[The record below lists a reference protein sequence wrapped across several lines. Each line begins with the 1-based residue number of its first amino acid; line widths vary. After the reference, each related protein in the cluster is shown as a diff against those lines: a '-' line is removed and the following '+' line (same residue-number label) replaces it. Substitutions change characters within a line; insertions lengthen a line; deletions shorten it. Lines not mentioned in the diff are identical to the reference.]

1 MSAKISLSGS
11 SLAFAVSVAG
21 IFAVAATLAPTA
33 GFSQTAPAEAST
45 SIKHTSP
52 EAKKLKEPSFQTREE
67 RLKAKP
73 LDWHATVGKPKPRT
87 LTEQEKKLQKSAK
100 PESSAVGK
108 PDPKAEQEARRL
120 HPDDW
125 KK

>member
-1 MSAKISLSGS
+1 MSAKISLYGS
-11 SLAFAVSVAG
+11 SLAIAVSVAG
-21 IFAVAATLAPTA
+21 IFAVAAIVAPTA
-33 GFSQTAPAEAST
+33 GFSQTAPAEASK
-45 SIKHTSP
+45 SIKHSSD

-73 LDWHATVGKPKPRT
+73 LDWRLTSGKPKPRI
-87 LTEQEKKLQKSAK
+87 LTEEERKLLKNAK
-100 PESSAVGK
+100 PESSEVGK

-125 KK
+125 K

>member
-1 MSAKISLSGS
+1 MSAKISLSGT

-21 IFAVAATLAPTA
+21 IFAVAAIVAPTA
-33 GFSQTAPAEAST
+33 GFSQTAPAASST
-45 SIKHTSP
+45 SIKHSSQ

-73 LDWHATVGKPKPRT
+73 LDWHSTIGTPKPRT
-87 LTEQEKKLQKSAK
+87 LTEQERKLLKSAK
-100 PESSAVGK
+100 PESSAVGA

-125 KK
+125 K

>member
-1 MSAKISLSGS
+1 MSAKISFYGS
-11 SLAFAVSVAG
+11 SFAFAVLVAG
-21 IFAVAATLAPTA
+21 IFAVAAIVAPTK
-33 GFSQTAPAEAST
+33 GFSQTAPAAAST
-45 SIKHTSP
+45 SIKHSSP

-73 LDWHATVGKPKPRT
+73 LDWRVTSGTPKPRT
-87 LTEQEKKLQKSAK
+87 LTKQEQELLKSAK
-100 PESSAVGK
+100 PESSSVGK

-125 KK
+125 K